1 MSFLP
6 AVKIWIWVSVFAS
19 LAGWTLSA
27 FGFLNRIGYVVLGVV
42 GVVVLIEMRARGA
55 FGSRLTPWHWHRF
68 RQRFCRPFPLMF
80 AALAFLVFI
89 GGVIYPP
96 TNHTGL
102 SYRIPR
108 VLHWLQ
114 AESWHWIYTPNPR
127 LNTRA
132 CGIEWLTAPLLLFT
146 KSDRGIFLLNFFSF
160 LLLPGLLFSLLTR
173 LGTRRRVAW
182 QWMWLL
188 PTGYVFLLQAGSG
201 GNDAYPAVYALAAID
216 FACRAWKSRQASDIW
231 YSILAVALLGGA
243 KASNLPLMLPWLVLV
258 LPLWKL
264 LRDQPLGTSRIVV
277 IALLVSFLPTVIL
290 NLYYLGSWSG
300 LSAERAGMDM
310 KNPLVGIWGNALLLM
325 SNNLCPPIFP
335 FAGWWNQNILN
346 LLPGFLVRPMN
357 RNFEEGY
364 QNLWELPTEDWAGV
378 GAGVGG
384 LMVIAATW
392 ALFKSRSFKSAP
404 RLNTGITPI
413 IHKLALIT
421 PWLALVAYSAKSG
434 MVTPGRLIAPYY
446 PLLLPLLVVGAE
458 QAVLVRKRWWRLL
471 AWLIFVVAFVV
482 LIVTPA
488 RPLWPAQTVLTW
500 AAHTQPDNRL
510 FQRALT
516 TYSVYS
522 IRSDPLPELREQLPK
537 DLKVVGFLGTPDD
550 LDISFWRPYLSRQV
564 VQIAATETADQIRQR
579 KLTHAVVSSAGL
591 EWWTYSMTNLTL
603 ESWLTQTRAEVLTNI
618 TTTVTVSA
626 GPKPWYLVKFK
637 E

>member
-42 GVVVLIEMRARGA
+42 GLVVFIEMRARGA
-55 FGSRLTPWHWHRF
+55 FDSRSRPWRWHKLRHRF
-68 RQRFCRPFPLMF
+68 GRPFPLMF
-80 AALAFLVFI
+80 AALAVLILVS
-89 GGVIYPP
+89 GAIYPP

-114 AESWHWIYTPNPR
+114 AEGWHWIYTPNPR

-160 LLLPGLLFSLLTR
+160 LLLPGLIFSLLTR
-173 LGTRRRVAW
+173 LGVRSRVAW

-201 GNDAYPAVYALAAID
+201 GNDAFPAVYSLAAMD

-231 YSILAVALLGGA
+231 YSILAIALLGGA
-243 KASNLPLMLPWLVLV
+243 KASNIPLMLPWLVLAA
-258 LPLWKL
+258 PLWRL
-264 LRDQPLGTSRIVV
+264 LRDQPLGTSRVV
-277 IALLVSFLPTVIL
+277 LIALIVSFLPTVIL
-290 NLYYLGSWSG
+290 NLCYLGNWSG
-300 LSAERAGMDM
+300 LNAERSGMDM
-310 KNPLVGIWGNALLLM
+310 KNPFVGIWGNALLLL
-325 SNNLCPPIFP
+325 SNNLCPPVFP
-335 FAGWWNQNILN
+335 FAGWWNQNALQIL
-346 LLPGFLVRPMN
+346 PRFIVAPMN
-357 RNFEEGY
+357 RNFEESY
-364 QNLWELPTEDWAGV
+364 QNLWELPTEDWAGA
-378 GAGVGG
+378 GAGVGW
-384 LMVIAATW
+384 LMVIAAAWTI
-392 ALFKSRSFKSAP
+392 LKSRRHKTSPYLS
-404 RLNTGITPI
+404 TGIPPLVC
-413 IHKLALIT
+413 KLALIS

-446 PLLLPLLVVGAE
+446 PLLLPLLVVGTE
-458 QAVLVRKRWWRLL
+458 QAVLVRQRWWRLL
-471 AWLIFVVAFVV
+471 VWLVFLVAFAV

-488 RPLWPAQTVLTW
+488 RPLWPARTILTR
-500 AAHTQPDNRL
+500 AVQAKPDSRL
-510 FQRALT
+510 LKRALT

-537 DLKVVGFLGTPDD
+537 DLKLVGFLGTPDD
-550 LDISFWRPYLSRQV
+550 LDISFWRPYLARQV
-564 VQIAATETADQIRQR
+564 AQISALETAENLRQR
-579 KLTHAVVSSAGL
+579 KLTHAIVSGAGIQ
-591 EWWTYSMTNLTL
+591 WQSTTATNLTF
-603 ESWLTQTRAEVLTNI
+603 ENWLTQTRAEVLTN
-618 TTTVTVSA
+618 TTATITVSGGA
-626 GPKPWYLVKFK
+626 QPWYLVRFK
-637 E
+637 D

>member
-42 GVVVLIEMRARGA
+42 GLVVLIEMRARGV
-55 FGSRLTPWHWHRF
+55 FGARATPGRWRRF
-68 RQRFCRPFPLMF
+68 RRRFGRPLPLMF
-80 AALAFLVFI
+80 AALALLVFL
-89 GGVIYPP
+89 GGILYPP

-108 VLHWLQ
+108 VLHWLE
-114 AESWHWIYTPNPR
+114 AEGWHWIYTPNPR

-132 CGIEWLTAPLLLFT
+132 CGIEWLSAPLLLFT
-146 KSDRGIFLLNFFSF
+146 KSDRAIFLLNFGSF
-160 LLLPGLLFSLLTR
+160 LLLPGLIFSLLTR
-173 LGTRRRVAW
+173 LGARGRVAG

-201 GNDAYPAVYALAAID
+201 GNDAYPAVYALAAVD
-216 FACRAWKSRQASDIW
+216 FACRAWRSRQVSDLW
-231 YSILAVALLGGA
+231 YSLLAVALLGGA

-277 IALLVSFLPTVIL
+277 LALLASFLPTVIL
-290 NLYYLGSWSG
+290 NLYHLGSWSG
-300 LSAERAGMDM
+300 LNIERAGMDM
-310 KNPLVGIWGNALLLM
+310 KNPLVGIWGNALLLL
-325 SNNLCPPIFP
+325 SNNLCPPVFP
-335 FAGWWNQNILN
+335 LAGWWNQNILN
-346 LLPGFLVRPMN
+346 VLPGFIVRPMN
-357 RNFEEGY
+357 RNFEESY

-378 GAGVGG
+378 GAGVTG
-384 LMVIAATW
+384 LMIVAAGW
-392 ALFKSRSFKSAP
+392 AVFKSRSFPNSP
-404 RLNTGITPI
+404 RPDTGITPPI
-413 IHKLALIT
+413 RKLALVT
-421 PWLALVAYSAKSG
+421 PWLALAAYSAKSG

-458 QAVLVRKRWWRLL
+458 QAVLVRQRWWRWLTWLALL
-471 AWLIFVVAFVV
+471 TAFFVVM
-482 LIVTPA
+482 VTPA
-488 RPLWPAQTVLTW
+488 RPLWPAKTVLTW
-500 AAHTQPDNRL
+500 AVRAQPENRL

-516 TYSVYS
+516 TYSVFS
-522 IRSDPLPELREQLPK
+522 TRSDPLPELRAQLPK

-564 VQIAATETADQIRQR
+564 AQISASETATQLRQR
-579 KLTHAVVSSAGL
+579 KLTHAIVSGAGI
-591 EWWTYSMTNLTL
+591 EWSKYANTNLTL
-603 ESWLTQTRAEVLTNI
+603 ASWLQETRAEVLTNF
-618 TTTVTVSA
+618 TTTITVSA
-626 GPKPWYLVKFK
+626 GPQSWYLVKFK